1 METDLIAGQ
10 QLKLRCERRMA
21 ECMGRTALRLTSAF
35 PERRW
40 NRKYV
45 RWESKNMCLSN
56 NRISLTPSRISV
68 SAGPPFSRPGVT
80 TGYENGTGN
89 ASFAGISEP
98 GIRKGLLPYPKVVG
112 SFSVFANRVTL

>member
-35 PERRW
+35 PERPW
-40 NRKYV
+40 NLKYV

-56 NRISLTPSRISV
+56 NRISLTPSSISV

-80 TGYENGTGN
+80 TGYENGTVVTPHFPEYQNLG
-89 ASFAGISEP
+89 SERVSSP
-98 GIRKGLLPYPKVVG
+98 TRKW
-112 SFSVFANRVTL
+112 S